1 MKKKD
6 DLIVNLKRAYLGER
20 YTIGHLSIEEA
31 GFRCDTIEDTVRDK
45 NRNGKFDNGEK
56 KIKHVTAIPFGT
68 YEITMR
74 VISPKYSKK
83 NAFAFTEG
91 RMPRLLNV
99 PEFEGILIHTGNT
112 EQDSSGCIVVGE
124 NKDVGKV
131 INSMPVFK
139 RLWRILNDAYK
150 EGRTIYIKIE

>member
-20 YTIGHLSIEEA
+20 YTIGHLIIEEA

-56 KIKHVTAIPFGT
+56 KIKHVTAIPYGT

-124 NKDVGKV
+124 NKVKGQV
-131 INSMPVFK
+131 INSMATFK